1 MAGVNKVILVGNL
14 GKDPEPKTLDNGV
27 KLVKFSLATNEYY
40 KTKTGEREEKTE
52 WHNVIC
58 WRGLAETAEKI
69 LKRGSKI
76 YLEGKIRNRSYDD
89 KDGNKRYV
97 TEIEADTFVTLDKK
111 EAGESEDPRNG
122 GYSEPTIEVPPSTD
136 DDLPF

>member
-14 GKDPEPKTLDNGV
+14 GKDPESKTLDNGI

-40 KTKTGEREEKTE
+40 KTKNGEREEKTE
-52 WHNVIC
+52 WHNVIA

-69 LKRGSKI
+69 LKKGSKI
-76 YLEGKIRNRSYDD
+76 YLEGKIRNRTYDD
-89 KDGNKRYV
+89 KDGNKRYF

-111 EAGESEDPRNG
+111 ENTVGEDMSHTASN
-122 GYSEPTIEVPPSTD
+122 EVDMQNAPD